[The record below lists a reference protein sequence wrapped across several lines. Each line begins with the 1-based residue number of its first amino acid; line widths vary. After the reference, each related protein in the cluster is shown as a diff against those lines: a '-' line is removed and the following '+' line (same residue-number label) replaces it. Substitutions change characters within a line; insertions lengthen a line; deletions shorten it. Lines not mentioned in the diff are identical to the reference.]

1 MTICNMSQDVMVYM
15 SQKPALKI
23 DCLECGSKE
32 AYVYNEK
39 RYRGL
44 RGFCP
49 ICETNWPES

>member
-1 MTICNMSQDVMVYM
+1 MTICNMSQDVMVCM